1 MFPGMIEDCFSTRCH
16 QAGVKPLETSSS
28 KTFSKPKVTFCA
40 SSSAQIKDSNQQS
53 ALKEFPS
60 MYKSIRL
67 FFAALMVFALC
78 AIASAQSTV
87 TGAVGVVVTDPQ
99 GAVVPNATVTVRNI
113 E

>member
-1 MFPGMIEDCFSTRCH
+1 MFPGMIEDSFSTRCH
-16 QAGVKPLETSSS
+16 QTGVKPLETSSS
-28 KTFSKPKVTFCA
+28 KKFSKSKVTFCA
-40 SSSAQIKDSNQQS
+40 CSSSTQIKDSTQQS

-87 TGAVGVVVTDPQ
+87 TGAIGVTVTDPK
-99 GAVVPNATVTVRNI
+99 GAVVPG
-113 E
+113 